1 MSSKCSSCGKPVY
14 FAERKTSLGRDWHP
28 SCLRCRKCGKVLAP
42 GQHAEH
48 KGTPFCHKPCYS
60 ALFGPELF
68 GYGSNVTSP
77 SRKSNETTSDTN
89 NSYLYDDGAES
100 NGKTC
105 VYKTTNTSPGP
116 IKFQRNYSE
125 INASPNVFPKR
136 HSSGNISGKPSD
148 SNGYHNN
155 NGILGKSGLSV
166 VNESSGKDS
175 GLKLVYQSNQNDG
188 KRPTATVTRSH
199 SDVGL
204 SSLANGPA
212 VRPAKVRG
220 AELFKKVQIY
230 NEYHNNKRGQQ
241 LEITEN
247 EGNVRVQGAL
257 RIYWGL
263 KKPIILQQYDKV
275 PTDPILKKRYSIVT
289 DHRDFKPL
297 QEMKHESEP
306 PGSPTLMRKQG
317 SVGYDDSVLH
327 SPSSDVVMR
336 RPVKKSNTVAYRGDR
351 PNRWKRA
358 SINGH
363 IYNYD
368 TSVFTPVLGSCTSVT
383 VDNKMT
389 VQQVITTLLD
399 KFKVENKPDEYNLC
413 IITEQEGDRFL
424 KETDI
429 PLLERLILSPTDS
442 VKIFIRDRPET
453 LPAGISPAHIPE
465 DQSPS
470 TESPPEE
477 THLPEELQQL
487 IDIPEPVLRGL
498 LDKFKRDE
506 EIEVKR
512 LKNKYERIRRRVQQI
527 INDKKANLSRC

>member
-1 MSSKCSSCGKPVY
+1 MSWESMVVILFPFSSPGICPPAMTICPAVIGWPADTSPAIPPPAIDTEGNACMPAAMDIIEGVNEAAEVAMATDDVGVGDCNAPRAAAWGEGAAPPASKMNLPPY
-14 FAERKTSLGRDWHP
+14 FASAVPACQQKQDVQLSAVQAGECLQHLGPVRP
-28 SCLRCRKCGKVLAP
+28 SCTADHRSAGASSLASARESGPVTAGIEEGRVVTP
-42 GQHAEH
+42 GRPH

-297 QEMKHESEP
+297 QEMKH
-306 PGSPTLMRKQG
+306 
-317 SVGYDDSVLH
+317 
-327 SPSSDVVMR
+327 
-336 RPVKKSNTVAYRGDR
+336 
-351 PNRWKRA
+351 
-358 SINGH
+358 
-363 IYNYD
+363 
-368 TSVFTPVLGSCTSVT
+368 
-383 VDNKMT
+383 
-389 VQQVITTLLD
+389 
-399 KFKVENKPDEYNLC
+399 VENKPDEYNLC

-442 VKIFIRDRPET
+442 
-453 LPAGISPAHIPE
+453 
-465 DQSPS
+465 
-470 TESPPEE
+470 
-477 THLPEELQQL
+477 LQQL